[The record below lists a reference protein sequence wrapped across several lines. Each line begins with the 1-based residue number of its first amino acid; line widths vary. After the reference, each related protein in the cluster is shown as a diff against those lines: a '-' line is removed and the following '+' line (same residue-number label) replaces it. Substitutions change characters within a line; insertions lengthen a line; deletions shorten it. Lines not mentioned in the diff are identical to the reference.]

1 MHDVLGKVILLIQP
15 RGQTANEMAAN
26 LEDCGYSVITTP
38 FDDLEAGLLSGDHP
52 VDLVLADTGSVNTIN
67 NFKHLSI
74 WNNTPLLIINEST
87 DDMIPETII
96 SSCPYI
102 YLLRDSSI
110 TMLDASIRMSLR
122 LHRAQNR
129 NNKLIDVTELCH
141 IESELTRKED
151 LLNRSEAIAH
161 VGTWEYNLADDR
173 LTWSDEV
180 YRICGLTPDE
190 DQPDYNDFLKLVH
203 PDDRDMADQ
212 AYQES
217 INNNQDH
224 YEIEH
229 RIIQKHTGEIRYVLE
244 KCEHQRNREGAIIRS
259 VGMIQDI
266 TDSKLIHEALYY
278 SEHKYRNLVDQAAD
292 MLFLHDL
299 QGNIVDVNT
308 SASTVTGYTREEL
321 LHMKVSDIDP
331 DSEERDDPGKFWD
344 TLGNDNV
351 ISFQGRHSRKD
362 GSIYPVEITLNKI
375 KLQDGTYILGLAK
388 DITERKKAEADLTR
402 AIQEKDQLFSE
413 LQHRV
418 KNSMQM
424 MTSLV
429 NMELGRA
436 GTEDARTVLE
446 KIQGQI
452 QSLGNLYNILYS
464 SGTIG
469 TINLQVYL
477 SSIISS
483 LQTTYTMS
491 LHNITIHQQYD
502 PVDFDA
508 KNAAPLGLIVNEL
521 VTNACKY
528 AFPDDKPGNIWI
540 ELNASP
546 TGIVLSVKDDGVGL
560 PDTFDTTIS
569 SGSGL
574 QLVEMLA
581 KQLGGNFTFQ
591 SGDTT
596 TFTVSIP
603 VEEK

>member
-1 MHDVLGKVILLIQP
+1 MHDVLENSILLIQP
-15 RGQTANEMAAN
+15 RDQTANEMAAN
-26 LEDCGYSVITTP
+26 LKDCGYSVFTIQ
-38 FDDLEAGLLSGDHP
+38 FDDEEAGIPPRHPP
-52 VDLVLADTGSVNTIN
+52 VDLVLADTSSMDNIN
-67 NFKHLSI
+67 ILKHAAI
-74 WNNTPLLIINEST
+74 DNNTPLLIINDSS
-87 DDMIPETII
+87 DDTLSEDIV
-96 SSCPYI
+96 SSYPCI
-102 YLLRDSSI
+102 YLVHDSNI
-110 TMLDASIRMSLR
+110 TVLDASIRMTLR
-122 LHRAQNR
+122 LHRALYR
-129 NNKLIDVTELCH
+129 DNKLIDVTELSH
-141 IESELTRKED
+141 IESALTRKDD

-161 VGTWEYNLADDR
+161 VGTWEYNLTDER

-180 YRICGLTPDE
+180 FRICGMSPNE
-190 DQPDYNDFLKLVH
+190 IQPGYNSFLELVH
-203 PDDRDMADQ
+203 PDDRAMVNQ

-229 RIIQKHTGEIRYVLE
+229 RIIRKHTGEIRHVLE

-259 VGMIQDI
+259 VGMVQDI

-299 QGNIVDVNT
+299 QENIVDVNT

-331 DSEERDDPGKFWD
+331 DFEERDDSGTFWD
-344 TLGNDNV
+344 ALGDDNV

-362 GSIYPVEITLNKI
+362 GSIYPVEVTLNKI
-375 KLQDGTYILGLAK
+375 ELQDGTYILALAK

-436 GTEDARTVLE
+436 GTEDARIVLE

-469 TINLQVYL
+469 TINLQMYL

-491 LHNITIHQQYD
+491 LHNIAIHQQYD

-540 ELNASP
+540 ELNASA
-546 TGIVLSVKDDGVGL
+546 TGIILSVKDNGVGL

-569 SGSGL
+569 GGSGL

-581 KQLGGNFTFQ
+581 KQLAGNFTFQ

-596 TFTVSIP
+596 TFTVTIP
-603 VEEK
+603 IGEK

>member
-1 MHDVLGKVILLIQP
+1 
-15 RGQTANEMAAN
+15 MAAK
-26 LEDCGYSVITTP
+26 LEDCGYSVITIQ
-38 FDDLEAGLLSGDHP
+38 FDDTKADSVPGDHP
-52 VDLVLADTGSVNTIN
+52 VDLVLADTGIVDTIN
-67 NFKHLSI
+67 NLKHPAI
-74 WNNTPLLIINEST
+74 GDNTPFLILNDTT
-87 DDMIPETII
+87 DDIIPETII
-96 SSCPYI
+96 SSYPYI
-102 YLLRDSSI
+102 YLLRDSSM
-110 TMLDASIRMSLR
+110 TMLDASIRMTLR
-122 LHRAQNR
+122 LHRARER

-141 IESELTRKED
+141 IESALTRKED

-180 YRICGLTPDE
+180 YHICGMEPDE
-190 DQPDYNDFLKLVH
+190 GQPEYNDFLELVH
-203 PDDRDMADQ
+203 PDDRAKVDQ
-212 AYQES
+212 AYRES

-224 YEIEH
+224 YEVEH
-229 RIIQKHTGEIRYVLE
+229 RIIRKHTGEIRHVLE

-259 VGMIQDI
+259 VGMVQDI

-308 SASTVTGYTREEL
+308 SAITVTGYTREEL

-331 DSEERDDPGKFWD
+331 DFVERDDSGTFWD
-344 TLGNDNV
+344 ALGDDNV
-351 ISFQGRHSRKD
+351 ISFQGRHSRKN
-362 GSIYPVEITLNKI
+362 GSIYPVEVTLNKI
-375 KLQDGTYILGLAK
+375 KLQDGTYILALAK
-388 DITERKKAEADLTR
+388 DITERKKAEADLMQ

-436 GTEDARTVLE
+436 GTEDTRIVLE

-452 QSLGNLYNILYS
+452 RSLGNLYNILYS

-469 TINLQVYL
+469 TINLQLYL

-491 LHNITIHQQYD
+491 LHNIAIHQQYD

-540 ELNASP
+540 KLKSSP
-546 TGIVLSVKDDGVGL
+546 TRIVLTVKDDGVGL
-560 PDTFDTTIS
+560 PDTFDTS
-569 SGSGL
+569 VSGGSGL

-581 KQLGGNFTFQ
+581 KQLAGNFTFQ

-603 VEEK
+603 IEDK

>member
-1 MHDVLGKVILLIQP
+1 MHDVSGKVILLIQP
-15 RGQTANEMAAN
+15 RGQTANEMAAK
-26 LEDCGYSVITTP
+26 LEDCGYSVITIQ
-38 FDDLEAGLLSGDHP
+38 FDDTKADSVPGDHP
-52 VDLVLADTGSVNTIN
+52 VDLVLADTGIVDTIN
-67 NFKHLSI
+67 NLKHPAI
-74 WNNTPLLIINEST
+74 GDNTPFLILNDTT
-87 DDMIPETII
+87 DDIIPETII
-96 SSCPYI
+96 SSYPYI
-102 YLLRDSSI
+102 YLLRDSSM
-110 TMLDASIRMSLR
+110 TMLDASIRMTLR
-122 LHRAQNR
+122 LHRARER

-141 IESELTRKED
+141 IESALTRKED

-180 YRICGLTPDE
+180 YHICGMEPDE
-190 DQPDYNDFLKLVH
+190 GQPEYNDFLELVH
-203 PDDRDMADQ
+203 PDDRAKVDQ
-212 AYQES
+212 AYRES

-224 YEIEH
+224 YEVEH
-229 RIIQKHTGEIRYVLE
+229 RIIRKHTGEIRHVLE

-259 VGMIQDI
+259 VGMVQDI

-308 SASTVTGYTREEL
+308 SAITVTGYTREEL

-331 DSEERDDPGKFWD
+331 DFVERDDSGTFWD
-344 TLGNDNV
+344 ALGDDNV
-351 ISFQGRHSRKD
+351 ISFQGRHSRKN
-362 GSIYPVEITLNKI
+362 GSIYPVEVTLNKI
-375 KLQDGTYILGLAK
+375 KLQDGTYILALAK
-388 DITERKKAEADLTR
+388 DITERKKAEADLMQ

-436 GTEDARTVLE
+436 GTEDTRIVLE

-452 QSLGNLYNILYS
+452 RSLGNLYNILYS

-491 LHNITIHQQYD
+491 LHNIAIHQQYD

-540 ELNASP
+540 KLKSSP
-546 TGIVLSVKDDGVGL
+546 TRIVLTVKDDGVGL
-560 PDTFDTTIS
+560 PDTFDTS
-569 SGSGL
+569 VSGGSGL

-581 KQLGGNFTFQ
+581 KQLAGNFTFQ

-603 VEEK
+603 IEDK

>member
-1 MHDVLGKVILLIQP
+1 MHDVSGKVILLIKF
-15 RGQTANEMAAN
+15 RGQTINEMAAN
-26 LEDCGYSVITTP
+26 LEDCGYSVITTH
-38 FDDLEAGLLSGDHP
+38 FDDRDAGMLPVNHT
-52 VDLVLADTGSVNTIN
+52 VDLVLADTGNVNDIN
-67 NFKHLSI
+67 NLKQLAI
-74 WNNTPLLIINEST
+74 GDNTPMLIINDST
-87 DDMIPETII
+87 DDILTEDIV
-96 SSCPYI
+96 SSYPCI
-102 YLLRDSSI
+102 YLVHESSTTI
-110 TMLDASIRMSLR
+110 LDASIKMTLR
-122 LHRAQNR
+122 LHRAQDVKR
-129 NNKLIDVTELCH
+129 KLIDVTELSH

-151 LLNRSEAIAH
+151 LLNMSEAIAH

-180 YRICGLTPDE
+180 YRIYGISPDE
-190 DQPDYNDFLKLVH
+190 GQPEYSDFLELVH
-203 PDDRDMADQ
+203 PDDRHMVDQ
-212 AYQES
+212 AYRKS
-217 INNNQDH
+217 ISNNQDH

-229 RIIQKHTGEIRYVLE
+229 RIIRKDTTEIRYVLE

-259 VGMIQDI
+259 VGMVQDI

-278 SEHKYRNLVDQAAD
+278 SENKYRNLVDQAAD

-331 DSEERDDPGKFWD
+331 DSVERDDPGTFWD
-344 TLGNDNV
+344 TLGDDNV

-388 DITERKKAEADLTR
+388 DITERKKAEADLRR
-402 AIQEKDQLFSE
+402 ALQEKDQLFSE

-424 MTSLV
+424 MASLV
-429 NMELGRA
+429 NMELGNVE
-436 GTEDARTVLE
+436 TEDARIVLE

-452 QSLGNLYNILYS
+452 RSLGNLYNILYS

-469 TINLQVYL
+469 TINLQTYL

-528 AFPDDKPGNIWI
+528 AFPDDKQGNIWI
-540 ELNASP
+540 ELNAYP
-546 TGIVLSVKDDGVGL
+546 TGIVLAVKDDGAGL
-560 PDTFDTTIS
+560 PDTFDTS
-569 SGSGL
+569 VSGGSGL

-581 KQLGGNFTFQ
+581 KQLAGNFTFQ
-591 SGDTT
+591 SGDIT
-596 TFTVSIP
+596 TFTITIP
-603 VEEK
+603 MEEK